1 MSDRAMIDRQVLVTR
16 LEALKEEFASGHRLL
31 GELESKAAALREQ
44 LLRINGAARVV
55 EELLVAP

>member
-1 MSDRAMIDRQVLVTR
+1 MNDPATIDRERLVTR
-16 LEALKEEFASGHRLL
+16 LTALKEEFASGHRLL

-55 EELLVAP
+55 EELLVEP